1 MATAIAADQLLA
13 AYRDALERRDAHAL
27 LDVFADDAVL
37 VSYSERNRPS
47 SARRLEGRAAIE
59 EEMNDVM
66 ARDMTHTIEDAV
78 VGDDRF
84 AGTERCVYASGEHV
98 VSTFI
103 CHLRDGKIARQV
115 GVEAWDE

>member
-47 SARRLEGRAAIE
+47 SA
-59 EEMNDVM
+59 
-66 ARDMTHTIEDAV
+66 HTIEDAV

-115 GVEAWDE
+115 GVEAWD